1 VSGDL
6 RLGSRKTGR
15 IAAGLAA
22 FGTLALAGFVAVSE
36 IDPILHL
43 YDGLWMFAG
52 ASVAFACIAPIVRRW
67 RREPALALIAAGVAV
82 GAWCPLVLLAL
93 RAHIPVLA
101 RLKGSIFLSSADIIG
116 VALPVGATLAW
127 LALGEHRPVSHP
139 AGQAQA

>member
-6 RLGSRKTGR
+6 QLASRRTGR

-22 FGTLALAGFVAVSE
+22 LATLSLAGYVAVSE
-36 IDPILHL
+36 IDPILRL
-43 YDGLWMFAG
+43 YDGLWMFGG
-52 ASVAFACIAPIVRRW
+52 ASVAFAGIAPLVRRW
-67 RREPALALIAAGVAV
+67 RRESALALIAVGVAI

-101 RLKGSIFLSSADIIG
+101 RLKGSVFLSSGDVIG

-127 LALGEHRPVSHP
+127 LAFGEHRPESRP
-139 AGQAQA
+139 GE